1 MTLMLKR
8 FMAIFVLLLA
18 SITAVHAQ
26 VSNPYLELEAFV
38 TNFGEV
44 QSGPLRFLKAEVT
57 LHVAEGGNRIDLEK
71 HKAQIRNDLIFL
83 FKSQKESD
91 LATVEAQ
98 TVLAQRALKA
108 VQDAMT
114 KETGHPQVDDLFFTS
129 LVIQ

>member
-1 MTLMLKR
+1 MYIKRMLCLW
-8 FMAIFVLLLA
+8 VLLLA
-18 SITAVHAQ
+18 PLSGVLAQ
-26 VSNPYLELEAFV
+26 APSNYVELQAFV

-44 QSGPLRFLKAEVT
+44 PSGPLRFLKADVT
-57 LHVAEGGNRIDLEK
+57 LHMADGGNRMDIEK

-98 TVLAQRALKA
+98 TLLAQRALSI
-108 VQDAMT
+108 VQEALL
-114 KETGHPQVDDLFFTS
+114 KETGHMQVDDLFFTS

>member
-1 MTLMLKR
+1 MYIKR
-8 FMAIFVLLLA
+8 ILCMWVLLLA
-18 SITAVHAQ
+18 PLSGVQAEG
-26 VSNPYLELEAFV
+26 YLNYVELQPFV

-44 QSGPLRFLKAEVT
+44 PSGPLRFLKADVT
-57 LHVAEGGNRIDLEK
+57 LHMAEGGSRIDIEK

-98 TVLAQRALKA
+98 TLLAQRALRI
-108 VQDAMT
+108 VQEAMVE
-114 KETGHPQVDDLFFTS
+114 ETGHPHVDDLFFTS

>member
-1 MTLMLKR
+1 MVIKR
-8 FMAIFVLLLA
+8 FLWIVALLIAPLSWGQA
-18 SITAVHAQ
+18 LT
-26 VSNPYLELEAFV
+26 NPYVELEAFV

-44 QSGPLRFLKAEVT
+44 QSGPLRFLKADVT
-57 LHVAEGGNRIDLEK
+57 LHIAEGGNRIDLEK

-98 TVLAQRALKA
+98 TVLAQRALQI
-108 VQDAMT
+108 VQEAMV